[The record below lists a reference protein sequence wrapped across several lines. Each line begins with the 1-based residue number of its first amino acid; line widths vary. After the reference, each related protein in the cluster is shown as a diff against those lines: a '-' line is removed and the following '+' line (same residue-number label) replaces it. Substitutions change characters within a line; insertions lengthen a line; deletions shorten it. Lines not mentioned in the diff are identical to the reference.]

1 MKKWKYKPSVF
12 SPIEEFWPGL
22 YIYWMRTY
30 ISPKYHVLFF
40 IILNTVSGYIKWM
53 KKRIEM

>member
-53 KKRIEM
+53 KKE